1 MVLPSAR
8 ARLAFGLLLAGIVT
22 QPLAAQGL
30 GASASLGLYRS
41 NSTASYANNPGI
53 GAEFRGHWSFPSG
66 FVLGLGARGL
76 RFQNGDRAT
85 VFLDGRYAPVP
96 TLAQRIRPVLGVRG
110 GPFLDGSVS
119 DLFTGLDVG
128 AVAGFSLRVGNG
140 VSLTLVGDIG
150 FSFASGDYSHASRRF
165 LPGLM
170 LGLTFH

>member
-110 GPFLDGSVS
+110 GPFLAMVSASPWWATSGSPSPAATTATLRAVS
-119 DLFTGLDVG
+119 FP
-128 AVAGFSLRVGNG
+128 A
-140 VSLTLVGDIG
+140 
-150 FSFASGDYSHASRRF
+150 
-165 LPGLM
+165 
-170 LGLTFH
+170 

>member
-1 MVLPSAR
+1 MVSSRAR
-8 ARLAFGLLLAGIVT
+8 ARLALSFLLAAVVT
-22 QPLAAQGL
+22 HPLAAQGP
-30 GASASLGLYRS
+30 GASAGLGVYRS
-41 NSTASYANNPGI
+41 NSTASYYADPGI

-66 FVLGLGARGL
+66 FVLGLGARGI

-96 TLAQRIRPVLGVRG
+96 TVAQRIRPIFGVRG
-110 GPFLDGSVS
+110 GPFLDGTVG

-128 AVAGFSLRVGNG
+128 AVAGLSLRAGNG
-140 VSLTLVGDIG
+140 VSLTLVGDLG
-150 FSFASGDYSHASRRF
+150 FSLASGDYSHSSRRF